1 MIPPR
6 FAGGRNYFLVEPL
19 CKTEIPISRIAFP
32 TGIDYFFTFQIV
44 SLPHDTSLM
53 RPLAPLSQHPH
64 TPKATF
70 PVGLFLV
77 LGMIQLVFLPSVGQS
92 KDWEVYRLG
101 GRDYVSDENVARF
114 YQFQRFAKEDSNRI
128 FKHPS
133 LVMTWRIG
141 SQSIYVN
148 NIKFNLSFPVVSNGD
163 KAMISTVDLAKLV
176 DPVVRPSYIKK
187 PIMFDTVVIDA
198 GHGAHDSG
206 AKGVYGY
213 EKNYALDMALRLE
226 KALQQRGLKTLLTRR
241 TDTFLTLSQRVAI
254 ANKQKDAIF
263 ISLHFNSSGSRDA
276 NGIETYALAPQ
287 GTRSTNGGS
296 PWNSMLSGNVRDAE
310 NIALATAVHAHVV
323 HELRPVDRGIKR
335 ARFNVLRG
343 INKPAILFEGGFV
356 TNKNEGRLI
365 HDPDH
370 RQKMAES
377 IAAAIVKFRT
387 AVAKR

>member
-1 MIPPR
+1 M
-6 FAGGRNYFLVEPL
+6 FSFG
-19 CKTEIPISRIAFP
+19 S
-32 TGIDYFFTFQIV
+32 
-44 SLPHDTSLM
+44 
-53 RPLAPLSQHPH
+53 
-64 TPKATF
+64 
-70 PVGLFLV
+70 FLV
-77 LGMIQLVFLPSVGQS
+77 LTILVSSALCGLGQA
-92 KDWEVYRLG
+92 KDWQVVKLG

-133 LVMTWRIG
+133 LVMTWKIG

-187 PIMFDTVVIDA
+187 PINFDTVIIDA

-206 AKGVYGY
+206 AKGIYGY

-226 KALQQRGLKTLLTRR
+226 KSLKQKGFKTLLTRR

-276 NGIETYALAPQ
+276 NGVETYALAPQ

-310 NIALATAVHAHVV
+310 NIALATAVHAHVI
-323 HELRPVDRGIKR
+323 HELRPIDRGIKR

-356 TNKNEGRLI
+356 TNKTEGRMI
-365 HDPDH
+365 HDPNH
-370 RQKMAES
+370 RQKMADS
-377 IAAAIVKFRT
+377 IANAIVKFRT
-387 AVAKR
+387 AVSRR